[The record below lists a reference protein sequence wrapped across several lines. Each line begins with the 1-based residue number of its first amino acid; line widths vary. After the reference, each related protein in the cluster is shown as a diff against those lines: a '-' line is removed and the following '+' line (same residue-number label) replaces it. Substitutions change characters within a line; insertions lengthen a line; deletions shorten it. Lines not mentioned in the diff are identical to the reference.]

1 MPVSISESLSL
12 EDRLASCEGMLG
24 YAFHDREL
32 LERCLTH
39 ASIARTRLESNERLE
54 FFGDAIL
61 GALTCE
67 LLYERFPEEP
77 EGELT
82 RIKSVVVSRASCARI
97 SSELGLDRY
106 LMLGK
111 GLSLVDQVPS
121 SVVAAV
127 FESIVAGIYL
137 DGGWDAVR
145 SVVRRLVE
153 PEIERVLQT
162 THGKNY
168 KSLLQQ
174 VAQKSMGAT
183 PSYTLLDEK
192 GPDHSKCFKVAAT
205 VAGSIYPGAWGPNKK
220 EAEQRAA
227 ENAWC
232 TLQGMPV
239 PYDCENGD
247 EVG

>member
-1 MPVSISESLSL
+1 MTATLTESSSL
-12 EDRLASCEGMLG
+12 EERLATCEAILG
-24 YAFHDREL
+24 HTFQKREL
-32 LERCLTH
+32 LQHCLTH

-67 LLYERFPEEP
+67 ILYARFPEET

-82 RIKSVVVSRASCARI
+82 RIKSVVVSRSTCARI
-97 SSELGLDRY
+97 SEEMGLHRC

-111 GLSLVDQVPS
+111 GLSSIDQIPG
-121 SVVAAV
+121 SVIAAV

-137 DGGWDAVR
+137 DGGWEAVR
-145 SVVRRLVE
+145 VFVRKWVE
-153 PEIERVLQT
+153 PEIDRVVST

-174 VAQKSMGAT
+174 LAQKSLGAT
-183 PSYTLLDEK
+183 PGYVLIDEK
-192 GPDHSKCFKVAAT
+192 GPDHSKCFKISASVGGHLYAA
-205 VAGSIYPGAWGPNKK
+205 AWGPNKK

-232 TLQGMPV
+232 EIQGQPL
-239 PYDCENGD
+239 PFAAED
-247 EVG
+247 

>member
-1 MPVSISESLSL
+1 MAPSITESLTL
-12 EDRLASCEGMLG
+12 EERLSACEALIG
-24 YAFHDREL
+24 YEFRDREL
-32 LERCLTH
+32 LQRCLTH
-39 ASIARTRLESNERLE
+39 ASIARTRLDSNERLE

-67 LLYERFPEEP
+67 FLYTRFPEEP

-82 RIKSVVVSRASCARI
+82 RIKSVVVSRTTCARL
-97 SSELGLDRY
+97 SEEIGLHQF

-111 GLSLVDQVPS
+111 GLTCINQIPS
-121 SVVAAV
+121 SVFAAV
-127 FESIVAGIYL
+127 FESIVAGVYL

-145 SVVRRLVE
+145 EFVRKWVE
-153 PEIERVLQT
+153 PEIERVVST

-174 VAQKSMGAT
+174 LAQKSLGAT
-183 PSYTLLDEK
+183 PGYVLVDEK
-192 GPDHSKCFKVAAT
+192 GPDHSKCFKIAASVGGQT
-205 VAGSIYPGAWGPNKK
+205 YPAAWGPNKK

-232 TLQGMPV
+232 ELQGQPL
-239 PYDCENGD
+239 PYVCDD
-247 EVG
+247 